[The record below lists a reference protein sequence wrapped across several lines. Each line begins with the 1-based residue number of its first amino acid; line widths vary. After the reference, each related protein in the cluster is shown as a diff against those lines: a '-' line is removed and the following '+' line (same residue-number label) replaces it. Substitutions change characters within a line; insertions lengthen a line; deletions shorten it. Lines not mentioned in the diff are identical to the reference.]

1 MLSNGTNKLSKMIRK
16 LFYLSFSVLVFAPT
30 LSAQQARLDSLNKV
44 LLQNNLPDSV
54 RIHSLNKLA
63 TLSGRTNK
71 KLADSLYNQSITLAR
86 GSKNLYGEIRALIGI
101 TKFENENGNFSA
113 SRESL
118 LQSLELAQKKSYPKF
133 SNRRNK

>member
-1 MLSNGTNKLSKMIRK
+1 MAQKISKMIRK

-30 LSAQQARLDSLNKV
+30 LSAQQAWLDSLNKV

-101 TKFENENGNFSA
+101 TKFESENGNFSA

-118 LQSLELAQKKSYPKF
+118 LQSLELAKKIISQIQ
-133 SNRRNK
+133 